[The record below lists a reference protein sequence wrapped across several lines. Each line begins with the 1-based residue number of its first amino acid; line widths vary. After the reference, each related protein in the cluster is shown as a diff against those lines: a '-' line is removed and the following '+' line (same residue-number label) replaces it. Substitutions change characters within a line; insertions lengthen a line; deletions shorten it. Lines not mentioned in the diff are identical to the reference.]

1 MNTGAVGLSY
11 SMKLSPCAD
20 QTEADIGSYYRNEP
34 EGAVAVVR
42 RTHGGIL
49 IYEVTTF
56 ALRRTRSGRIN
67 VNNSGDF
74 YMKSGKNCFEP
85 TGQTRLVVPTD
96 AVIAWANEHSQ
107 GETGYTIYPAVA
119 RGRPEDAMR
128 S

>member
-1 MNTGAVGLSY
+1 MNTGAVALSY
-11 SMKLSPCAD
+11 SIKLSPCAD
-20 QTEADIGSYYRNEP
+20 QTEAEIENYYRNEP

-42 RTHGGIL
+42 CTHGGIL

-56 ALRRTRSGRIN
+56 GLRRTRSGRIN
-67 VNNSGDF
+67 VGNSGDF

-96 AVIAWANEHSQ
+96 AVIAWATEHSR
-107 GETGYTIYPAVA
+107 GAVGYTIYPEIA
-119 RGRPEDAMR
+119 RGRRQDATQ